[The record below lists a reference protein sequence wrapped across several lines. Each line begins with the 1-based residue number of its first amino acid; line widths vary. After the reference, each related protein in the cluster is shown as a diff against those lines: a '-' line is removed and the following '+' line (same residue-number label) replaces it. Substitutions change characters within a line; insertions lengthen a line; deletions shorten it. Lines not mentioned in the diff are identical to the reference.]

1 MVTCSVV
8 HGGSGMTLEKSFGEM
23 NFGHAQL
30 GDKRRT
36 KRLVKLVDQM
46 CLRPGGTLPQK
57 FRSPADVQAF
67 YRLMSKDDVTHKSI
81 LNAHRQATLERIE
94 ELESPVL
101 ILHDT
106 TELEYTTHKSLD
118 NLGPIGNGH
127 RRGYLTHNSL
137 AVEPKT
143 REVLGLCNQVLHR
156 RAKVAKSETRA
167 QRNKRKS
174 RESRLWI
181 QGTGSLP
188 TGPLPTSWQL
198 IDVCDRGADVSE
210 FLEHETSSGRRFV
223 IRSSHDR
230 CLLVGHGA
238 FEESEARK
246 LREYASTLPQ
256 AGSWTLQVTSKSEMR
271 SPRRKGKKKLVK
283 RTKRDAHMA
292 VAFAP
297 VQINPSKA
305 LKGQEPMKVWI
316 VRVWEI
322 DPPKGQERLEWTLL
336 TNEPVKN
343 FEAAYRV
350 VGWYECR
357 WIIEEYHKG
366 MKTGCRTEDLQFTSE
381 DRLQPAI
388 ALLSDVTLTLLQLRQ
403 ASRRPDAKTR
413 KATTVIGSSYVEVL
427 SMWRHKTIHHDW
439 TVHEFYYALARLG
452 GHQNRKNDH
461 PPGWQVL
468 REGWKELLPMVIGY
482 DVAKTKYNK
491 CG

>member
-1 MVTCSVV
+1 
-8 HGGSGMTLEKSFGEM
+8 MTQTKSFGEM

-36 KRLVKLVDQM
+36 KRLVSLVDQM

-57 FRSPADVQAF
+57 FRNPADVQAF
-67 YRLMSKDDVTHKSI
+67 YRLMRKDDVTHEAI
-81 LNAHRQATLERIE
+81 LDSHRQATLERIE
-94 ELESPVL
+94 DLETPIL

-118 NLGPIGNGH
+118 DLGPIGNGH
-127 RRGYLTHNSL
+127 RRGYITHNSL
-137 AVEPKT
+137 AVDPET
-143 REVLGLCNQVLHR
+143 RDVIGLCNQVLHR

-181 QGTGSLP
+181 QGTG
-188 TGPLPTSWQL
+188 PLPNNRQF
-198 IDVCDRGADVSE
+198 IDVCDRGADTSE
-210 FLEHETSSGRRFV
+210 FLEHEMGSGRRFV

-230 CLLVGHGA
+230 CVLVGHGPS
-238 FEESEARK
+238 EECEARK

-271 SPRRKGKKKLVK
+271 SPRRKGKKKLMT
-283 RTKRDAHMA
+283 RTKRDANMA

-297 VQINPSKA
+297 VQISPSKPR
-305 LKGQEPMKVWI
+305 KGHEPMKMWI

-322 DPPKGQERLEWTLL
+322 DPPQGQERLEWTLL
-336 TNEPVKN
+336 TNEPVES

-388 ALLSDVTLTLLQLRQ
+388 ALLSVVTLTLLQLRQ

-427 SMWRHKTIHHDW
+427 SLWRHKKINRDW

-452 GHQNRKNDH
+452 GHQNRKSDH
-461 PPGWQVL
+461 PPGWQVIW
-468 REGWKELLPMVIGY
+468 EGWKELLPMVIGY